1 MYNLKVTID
10 PRSGFCF
17 GVVYAIEMAEDIL
30 EKDGLLYCL
39 GDIVHND
46 MEVERLKAKGLVIIC
61 YDQFR
66 ELKNAKVL
74 IRAHG
79 EPPETYRIAIDNN
92 IELIDASCPVV
103 LKLQNRI
110 HHSYR
115 EGENI
120 LIYGKKDHAE
130 VIGLQGQT
138 QGNAIVFHD
147 IDELDINTLPRQV
160 TLYSQTTKNKNTFY
174 NISRRLTEAGLEVKI
189 HDTICRQVSNRD
201 EELREFA
208 REHDQIV
215 FVAGRKSSNGKM
227 LYQVCKEVNPDT
239 YFVSSPEEICLEWF
253 NPYDSVGIC
262 GATSTPQW
270 LMDEVKKVLQRA

>member
-17 GVVYAIEMAEDIL
+17 GVVYAIEMAEEIL
-30 EKDGLLYCL
+30 DREGLLYCL

-61 YDQFR
+61 YEQFLA
-66 ELKNAKVL
+66 LKNAKVL

-79 EPPETYRIAIDNN
+79 EPPETYRIALENN

-110 HHSYR
+110 HHSYSD
-115 EGENI
+115 GENI

-138 QGNAIVFHD
+138 QGNAIVFQD
-147 IDELDINTLPRQV
+147 IAELDFASMPRQV

-174 NISRRLTEAGLEVKI
+174 DISRRLSEAGLQVKV

-201 EELREFA
+201 DELREFSI
-208 REHDQIV
+208 EHDHIV
-215 FVAGRKSSNGKM
+215 FVAGKKSSNGKM
-227 LYQVCKEVNPDT
+227 LYQVCKEVNQNT
-239 YFVSSPEEICLEWF
+239 YFVSSPEEISMDWF
-253 NPYDSVGIC
+253 GPHDSVGIC

-270 LMDEVKKVLQRA
+270 LMDDVRKVLQNA

>member
-30 EKDGLLYCL
+30 EREGLLYCL

-61 YDQFR
+61 YEQFR
-66 ELKNAKVL
+66 NLKNAKVL

-79 EPPETYRIAIDNN
+79 EPPETYRVALENN

-110 HHSYR
+110 HQSYR
-115 EGENI
+115 DGENI

-138 QGNAIVFHD
+138 QGNATVFQD
-147 IDELDINTLPRQV
+147 IAELDIHEMPRQV
-160 TLYSQTTKNKNTFY
+160 TLYSQTTKNRGRFY
-174 NISRRLTEAGLEVKI
+174 DMSRRLAEAGLEVKV

-208 REHDQIV
+208 LEHDHIV
-215 FVAGRKSSNGKM
+215 FVAGKKSSNGKM
-227 LYQVCKEVNPDT
+227 LYQVCKEVNNHT
-239 YFVSSPEEICLEWF
+239 YFVSSPEEICMDWF
-253 NPYDSVGIC
+253 GPNDSVGIC

-270 LMDEVKKVLQRA
+270 LMDDVKKRLQHA